1 MHNFT
6 SPTPEIGDFLVWTSG
21 ESHVITRISPSHVW
35 VTYEDREYSYPTKLI
50 GDALS
55 LVKSGPNLCAAVLKA
70 PPRLTPQAHTV
81 LTHIQKAG
89 SITQREAIVD
99 HSVQSLTRRITEIRD
114 AGFDIAAEFRYH
126 PITGQRYAR
135 YSLALANSL

>member
-1 MHNFT
+1 MHNLT
-6 SPTPEIGDFLVWTSG
+6 SPAPQVGDSLVWPCGETHEIARVDGSKLYLTGYPEYVYPAAEIGNFYT
-21 ESHVITRISPSHVW
+21 
-35 VTYEDREYSYPTKLI
+35 
-50 GDALS
+50 
-55 LVKSGPNLCAAVLKA
+55 LVKAVVAPKA

-81 LTHIQKAG
+81 LTHITKAG